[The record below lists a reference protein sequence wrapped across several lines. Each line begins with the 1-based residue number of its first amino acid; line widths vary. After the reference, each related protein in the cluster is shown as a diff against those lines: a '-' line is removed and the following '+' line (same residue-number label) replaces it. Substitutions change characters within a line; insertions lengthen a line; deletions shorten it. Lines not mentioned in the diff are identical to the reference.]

1 MSRRQGGRQVAE
13 DPAEAPGVSSDPAAH
28 WLTLWPPPQAETS
41 NTESAPL
48 TGAKQHLDLD
58 HLSLKSHEA
67 LGGGFEVTTERKFRK
82 KKGRVDT
89 KRLRIPNV
97 SFQLSL
103 KPALCALWLGPPY
116 WTWGRLR
123 APHSPRS
130 NFLSDT
136 NETRPSEANGGRVG
150 AGGPFL
156 CPQPRD
162 QAAPLSSGPRGGWQR
177 HRAECSRGDNPL
189 GMCWDRWPRPVPS
202 SALGSGSQELAD
214 PSLLLLTSPWWGLHT
229 CLQEGLEG

>member
-48 TGAKQHLDLD
+48 TGAKRHLDLD

-123 APHSPRS
+123 APHSPSS

-136 NETRPSEANGGRVG
+136 NETRPSEANGGQVG

-162 QAAPLSSGPRGGWQR
+162 QAAPVVRPTGRPAEAQSRVFPGRQPAWHVLGQVASPSPLLCPGLWLPGVGGPL
-177 HRAECSRGDNPL
+177 A
-189 GMCWDRWPRPVPS
+189 
-202 SALGSGSQELAD
+202 SAPD
-214 PSLLLLTSPWWGLHT
+214 
-229 CLQEGLEG
+229 